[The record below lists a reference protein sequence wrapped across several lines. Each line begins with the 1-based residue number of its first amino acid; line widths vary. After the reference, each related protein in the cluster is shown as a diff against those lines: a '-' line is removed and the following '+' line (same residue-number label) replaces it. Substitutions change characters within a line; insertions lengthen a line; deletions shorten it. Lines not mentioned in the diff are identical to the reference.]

1 MQMKNIQIA
10 VTQQQYEIWEQV
22 MDEIDQTAIFLAGLS
37 HEKRLE
43 WLRKRQYCQPIS
55 FQQEI
60 GGTVY
65 TVNVHFNEQASE
77 SVEEKTSRILGQ

>member
-1 MQMKNIQIA
+1 MSIIKIP
-10 VTQQQYEIWEQV
+10 VTQQQYEIMEQII
-22 MDEIDQTAIFLAGLS
+22 DEIDQTAIFLAGLS
-37 HEKRLE
+37 HEERLE

-65 TVNVHFNEQASE
+65 TVNTHFNQQASE
-77 SVEEKTSRILGQ
+77 SVV

>member
-1 MQMKNIQIA
+1 MSIIKIP
-10 VTQQQYEIWEQV
+10 VTRQQYEIMEQV
-22 MDEIDQTAIFLAGLS
+22 MEKIDQTAIFLAGLS
-37 HEKRLE
+37 HEERIE
-43 WLRKRQYCQPIS
+43 WLRKRQCCQPIS

-65 TVNVHFNEQASE
+65 TVNAHFNEQASE